1 MILVLINHL
10 ELTTESKST
19 KLSIMRFWGSVRKR
33 ECLFWRCT
41 ESYLVALFQEHLIV
55 LTQGHTEYD
64 GRHILEAMN
73 PLLSLT
79 SLSTYIEHAESLS

>member
-55 LTQGHTEYD
+55 LTQGH
-64 GRHILEAMN
+64 ILEAMN